1 ATKIRQD
8 YQGRPI
14 RFIFESPLIRLM
26 KDEGY
31 IDCFDGGD
39 FVQIDQR
46 MPAKSIWIFRYYDK
60 SSEAFSDGKRLEI
73 PQFAEDLREFILRIR
88 NNVCGAN
95 EEDRKKF
102 KVYLVAHSMGGLISR
117 CYLQNICIKG

>member
-1 ATKIRQD
+1 MPILAPYYPIVYVRGFAATRAEIEETVSTPYMGFNLGATKIRQD

-60 SSEAFSDGKRLEI
+60 SSEAFSDGKRLE
-73 PQFAEDLREFILRIR
+73 
-88 NNVCGAN
+88 
-95 EEDRKKF
+95 
-102 KVYLVAHSMGGLISR
+102 
-117 CYLQNICIKG
+117 